1 MIWGGADVIII
12 EIKCTVSEV
21 EQFYEDQQELIEL
34 TPKKKK
40 MSFSL

>member
-1 MIWGGADVIII
+1 MIWGGADVII

-34 TPKKKK
+34 TPKKK
-40 MSFSL
+40 MPFSL